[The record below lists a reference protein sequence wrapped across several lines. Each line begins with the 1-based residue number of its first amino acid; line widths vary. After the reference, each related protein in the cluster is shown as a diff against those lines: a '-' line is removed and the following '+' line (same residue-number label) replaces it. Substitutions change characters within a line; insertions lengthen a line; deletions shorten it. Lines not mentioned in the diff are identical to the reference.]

1 MGHKCIIFKIQDGGR
16 RHLGFTKIWIISA
29 RMKQFLLN
37 FTSVHLAPTAVDPIG
52 KKAQCSK
59 SKMAAAAIMDIK
71 KCQQF
76 PQGWSN
82 SHQRFTLYRVRLVPA
97 CIDPLCQMCTFKK
110 KVQDDDGR
118 HLGYRKLSI
127 ISTRMKLFSPNF
139 NSVHLVQTNFITFGQ
154 KCIVSLSIVYAT
166 A

>member
-16 RHLGFTKIWIISA
+16 RHLGFTKMWIISA

-52 KKAQCSK
+52 KKAKCSK

-82 SHQRFTLYRVRLVPA
+82 SHQMFTEYTWYQLVSIRCVRCA
-97 CIDPLCQMCTFKK
+97 HFK
-110 KVQDDDGR
+110 KVQDDGGR